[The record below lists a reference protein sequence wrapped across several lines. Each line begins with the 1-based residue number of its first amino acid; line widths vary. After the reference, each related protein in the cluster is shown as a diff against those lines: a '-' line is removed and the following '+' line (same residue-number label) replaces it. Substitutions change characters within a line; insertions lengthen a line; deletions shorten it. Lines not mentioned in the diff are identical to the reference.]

1 MNQMLNS
8 TSTVTLLLVNTLFSK
23 HFMRELSKRRKKSK
37 KSIKWTPKMMM
48 KKKVR
53 SKKKKKLKR
62 MKMMMRML
70 ESLDCLRKSLKLM
83 KSKNFVMIDWSS
95 WLIKIKLQTIS
106 TCLRW
111 IGQELIKKKKKSML
125 IFWKLKRVLLTSKK
139 RKWLN

>member
-1 MNQMLNS
+1 MLNS

-53 SKKKKKLKR
+53 SKKKRKLK
-62 MKMMMRML
+62 RML

-111 IGQELIKKKKKSML
+111 IGQELIKKKKKLML